1 MTSLPLSAGA
11 LLLLS
16 SLPSLPRAAPLRL
29 LGVVGCDRLASD
41 VLLQVSR
48 LLVPEYL
55 TIDARRSGKSAVLSS
70 EKPNMVVVYFPSLKV
85 LVELKSSRILVFEGT
100 TGWDNYP
107 KCTFTIH
114 PYRQT
119 RAYLLLTAFSSS
131 TALSMTSRKCQPLSD
146 LLAVVFCNIS
156 TWLVSSRCIWSLV

>member
-100 TGWDNYP
+100 TG
-107 KCTFTIH
+107 
-114 PYRQT
+114 
-119 RAYLLLTAFSSS
+119 
-131 TALSMTSRKCQPLSD
+131 
-146 LLAVVFCNIS
+146 
-156 TWLVSSRCIWSLV
+156 